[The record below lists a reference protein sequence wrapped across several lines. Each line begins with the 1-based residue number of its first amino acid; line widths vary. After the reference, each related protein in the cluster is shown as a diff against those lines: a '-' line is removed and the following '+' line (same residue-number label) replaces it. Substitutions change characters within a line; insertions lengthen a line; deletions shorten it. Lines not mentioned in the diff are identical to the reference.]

1 MCMDLFLNKLG
12 TKMNSTLNYMLMS
25 VIKTLFRIM
34 GLSFYENCF
43 IA

>member
-12 TKMNSTLNYMLMS
+12 TKMSSTLNYMLMS

-34 GLSFYENCF
+34 GLSFNENCF